1 MRSSINFFLSWKEY
15 FSAHEYFRCDRYQ
28 FAPERVAG
36 GVMMTISAF
45 WFFLDDLDLRAV
57 IGLAIGIIIV
67 IGLPLIRRL
76 SWKRKWEREPLYR
89 SEHEVSYSEE
99 GIRFLMGHVESNLD
113 WKYYQRMLESPEGF
127 LLIYGDDAF
136 NLLPKRAFAN
146 DEMINQFRKLA
157 AAKLSHR
164 QED

>member
-15 FSAHEYFRCDRYQ
+15 FSAHEYFRFARYQ
-28 FAPERVAG
+28 LAPERVAG
-36 GVMMTISAF
+36 GLLMAISAF
-45 WFFLDDLDLRAV
+45 WFFLDHLNLLAV
-57 IGLAIGIIIV
+57 IGLAIGMIIV
-67 IGLPLIRRL
+67 FGLPLIRRW

-89 SEHEVSYSEE
+89 EQHEVSYSEE
-99 GIRFLMGHVESNLD
+99 GIRYLMGHVESNLD
-113 WKYYQRMLESPEGF
+113 WKYYQRMLESPDGF

-164 QED
+164 KRD

>member
-15 FSAHEYFRCDRYQ
+15 FSAQEYFRSDRYQ
-28 FAPERVAG
+28 LAPERVAG
-36 GVMMTISAF
+36 GVMMTISAL
-45 WFFLDDLDLRAV
+45 WFFLDNLDLRAV
-57 IGLAIGIIIV
+57 IGLVIGLLIV
-67 IGLPLIRRL
+67 FGLPLIRRF

-99 GIRFLMGHVESNLD
+99 GIRYLMGHVESNLD

-127 LLIYGDDAF
+127 LLIYGDETF

-157 AAKLSHR
+157 GAKLSHR
-164 QED
+164 QQD